1 MNREMGLSLRSW
13 VSDIAMLR
21 MIRGSSPLGRISRRK
36 LVFGRL
42 VEILTMM
49 QSCAS
54 AAKLRAAGPIF
65 QSASEPVRITASR
78 HSDRQ
83 FGSAL
88 KPARAPN
95 SSVVLLVPVNPFQP
109 VGRKTTPSSVSPVLT
124 NRQSAMSSLRARA
137 TIIVL
142 RVPAR
147 RSAARAW
154 YHRASALS
162 F

>member
-54 AAKLRAAGPIF
+54 AWAFSPRA
-65 QSASEPVRITASR
+65 
-78 HSDRQ
+78 
-83 FGSAL
+83 
-88 KPARAPN
+88 
-95 SSVVLLVPVNPFQP
+95 
-109 VGRKTTPSSVSPVLT
+109 
-124 NRQSAMSSLRARA
+124 
-137 TIIVL
+137 
-142 RVPAR
+142 
-147 RSAARAW
+147 
-154 YHRASALS
+154 
-162 F
+162 